1 MDSSKHERSEQAQPA
16 VYEQPGSSTTAPC
29 WSSRRPNGTVFPSDV
44 PKGHP
49 NTAFPLS

>member
-16 VYEQPGSSTTAPC
+16 VYEQPRIVDYGTLLELTQA
-29 WSSRRPNGTVFPSDV
+29 NGTVFPSDV